1 MRLASVSS
9 FAASPSSSGYTWR
22 KLERSPP
29 RIASRTM
36 PARSVTPAPPSSQPR
51 DTPQGT
57 PSVLQL
63 DMTALTAASVSSVK
77 RFSATTGGTE
87 LARRDERPVTLLGDD
102 HALDARLEVLE
113 IARQAE
119 DGHDLRGHRDVEAA
133 LAGHP
138 VSRAAQTDDEAAQ
151 RAVVHIEHAFPEDPS
166 HVEPERIALRQMIVQ
181 HRGQ

>member
-1 MRLASVSS
+1 MRDVTER
-9 FAASPSSSGYTWR
+9 PTVDQRRCG
-22 KLERSPP
+22 LERLDEVGLD
-29 RIASRTM
+29 RVLHEDGHR
-36 PARSVTPAPPSSQPR
+36 AR
-51 DTPQGT
+51 
-57 PSVLQL
+57 
-63 DMTALTAASVSSVK
+63 
-77 RFSATTGGTE
+77 GTE
-87 LARRDERPVTLLGDD
+87 LACRDERPVSLLGDD

-138 VSRAAQTDDEAAQ
+138 VSRAAQTDDEATQ
-151 RAVVHIEHAFPEDPS
+151 RAIVHVEHAFPEDPS